1 MNNSRSKINNVYSF
15 KKVIDDIVDA
25 NLANKGMVKYVSA
38 KVVGINSNGTVNV
51 YIPPDNS
58 NIVNGLANKS
68 GESLSPGDSVEL
80 CTKNGSLKNA
90 WISVKHGIGT
100 AGGASDNFP
109 IGSIIAYG
117 GTELPNNWLICDGS
131 EVSRTAYKD
140 LFDNIGT
147 AYGEGDGSTTFNLPD
162 MRGKVGIGLDSA
174 DTYFDTLG
182 KSGGNKFHSH
192 NYKIGWYG
200 YFSAVANIDGQALA
214 TYDYQKSKWNYGGSS
229 ITNMVNSTS
238 VNANLAQG
246 ANSITSVGRQ
256 ASEAGT
262 SDNNNLQPYSTVNY
276 IIKASSGS
284 AFINTKQAQV
294 INNLTNTSITDA
306 LSANMGKTLN
316 DRITSSTNAYW
327 IGWSHTKVTLNGGR
341 GHDWSNMT
349 TYKSENISYS
359 GKTIT
364 FGVSGLYYIKGYAHF
379 NTTPVR
385 SFITLEFSNAGDY
398 CATTVR
404 SNDTENMAGDPAYE
418 LNYMAYIKAGATMD
432 ITIYLQNTATL
443 DGTSDWGVSS
453 SGFCIYKIGNY
464 IGE

>member
-25 NLANKGMVKYVSA
+25 NLTNKGMVKYVSA

-68 GESLSPGDSVEL
+68 GELLSPGDSVEL

-131 EVSRTAYKD
+131 EVSRTAYKE
-140 LFDNIGT
+140 LFANIGT

-162 MRGKVGIGLDSA
+162 MRGKVGVGLAPA
-174 DTYFDTLG
+174 DTYFNTLG
-182 KSGGNKFHSH
+182 KTGGEKTHQLTKQELLKLDFPVSGTKSQTCQSGNSFYTTAGSIGGNDFGDQPH
-192 NYKIGWYG
+192 
-200 YFSAVANIDGQALA
+200 
-214 TYDYQKSKWNYGGSS
+214 
-229 ITNMVNSTS
+229 
-238 VNANLAQG
+238 
-246 ANSITSVGRQ
+246 
-256 ASEAGT
+256 
-262 SDNNNLQPYSTVNY
+262 NNLQPYSVINY
-276 IIKASSGS
+276 IIKVSNITGYIDTSEA
-284 AFINTKQAQV
+284 KV
-294 INNLTNTSITDA
+294 IDNLTNTSTTDA

-341 GHDWSNMT
+341 GYDWSNMT

-379 NTTPVR
+379 NTNPVR

-398 CATTVR
+398 CATIVR

-443 DGTSDWGVSS
+443 DGTSGWGLSS

>member
-25 NLANKGMVKYVSA
+25 NLTNKGMVKYVSA

-68 GESLSPGDSVEL
+68 GELLSPGDSVEL

-131 EVSRTAYKD
+131 EVSRTAYKE
-140 LFDNIGT
+140 LFANIGT

-162 MRGKVGIGLDSA
+162 MRGKVGVGLAPA
-174 DTYFDTLG
+174 DTYFNTLG
-182 KSGGNKFHSH
+182 KTGGEKTHTLTIDEMPKH
-192 NYKIGWYG
+192 NHNISRRTDTGS
-200 YFSAVANIDGQALA
+200 YFN
-214 TYDYQKSKWNYGGSS
+214 
-229 ITNMVNSTS
+229 
-238 VNANLAQG
+238 
-246 ANSITSVGRQ
+246 ITSVSSQ
-256 ASEAGT
+256 NSQSYNSTTSETGGNQPH
-262 SDNNNLQPYSTVNY
+262 NNMQPYSVINY
-276 IIKASSGS
+276 IIKVSNITGYIDTSEA
-284 AFINTKQAQV
+284 KV
-294 INNLTNTSITDA
+294 IDNLTNTSTTDA

-327 IGWSHTKVTLNGGR
+327 IGWAHAKLTLDGGR
-341 GHDWSNMT
+341 DYDWSNMT

-379 NTTPVR
+379 SNNPTR

-398 CATTVR
+398 CATIVR

-443 DGTSDWGVSS
+443 GGASDWGVSS

>member
-1 MNNSRSKINNVYSF
+1 MNNSKNNINSVYNF

-25 NLANKGMVKYVSA
+25 NLTNKGMVKYVSA

-58 NIVNGLANKS
+58 NVVNGLANKS
-68 GESLSPGDSVEL
+68 GESLAPGDSVEL

-90 WISVKHGIGT
+90 WVSVKHGIGT
-100 AGGASDNFP
+100 SGGASDNFP

-131 EVSRTAYKD
+131 EISRTAYKE
-140 LFDNIGT
+140 LFANIGT

-162 MRGKVGIGLDSA
+162 MRGKVGIGLDST

-192 NYKIGWYG
+192 NYKVGWYV
-200 YFSAVANIDGQALA
+200 YYSALVNTDNESFA
-214 TYDYQKSKWNYGGSS
+214 TYDYQKSKWNYAGASS
-229 ITNMVNSTS
+229 TGMKTSTNY
-238 VNANLAQG
+238 NAGLAQG
-246 ANSITSVGRQ
+246 TTAETGVSHL
-256 ASEAGT
+256 ASESST
-262 SDNNNLQPYSTVNY
+262 SNNNNLQPYSTVNY

-284 AFINTKQAQV
+284 AFIDTKQAQV

-327 IGWSHTKVTLNGGR
+327 IGWSRASVTLNGGH
-341 GHDWSNMT
+341 GYDWSNMT
-349 TYKSENISYS
+349 TYKSENMTYS

-379 NTTPVR
+379 TTNPTR
-385 SFITLEFSNAGDY
+385 SFITLTFTNAGEL
-398 CATTVR
+398 CASTVR
-404 SNDTENMAGDPAYE
+404 SNDIQNMLGDPAYE
-418 LNYMAYIKAGATMD
+418 INYMAYIKAGATMD
-432 ITIYLQNTATL
+432 ISIYLGNTATL
-443 DGTSDWGVSS
+443 DGTSGWNSSS

>member
-25 NLANKGMVKYVSA
+25 NLTNKGMVKYVSA

-68 GESLSPGDSVEL
+68 GELLSPGDSVEL

-100 AGGASDNFP
+100 AGGASDNLP

-162 MRGKVGIGLDSA
+162 MRGKVGVGLAPA
-174 DTYFDTLG
+174 DTYFNTLG
-182 KSGGNKFHSH
+182 KTGGEKTHTLTIDELPSH
-192 NYKIGWYG
+192 NHGITYNTGG
-200 YFSAVANIDGQALA
+200 AGVNTGGTFALGN
-214 TYDYQKSKWNYGGSS
+214 S
-229 ITNMVNSTS
+229 VSTS
-238 VNANLAQG
+238 KAYTQDTGNNKAH
-246 ANSITSVGRQ
+246 
-256 ASEAGT
+256 
-262 SDNNNLQPYSTVNY
+262 NNLQSYSVINY
-276 IIKASSGS
+276 IIKVSNITGYIDTSEA
-284 AFINTKQAQV
+284 KV
-294 INNLTNTSITDA
+294 IDNLTNTSTTDA

-327 IGWSHTKVTLNGGR
+327 IGWAHTNLTLNGGR
-341 GHDWSNMT
+341 GYDWSNMT

-379 NTTPVR
+379 KTNPVR

-398 CATTVR
+398 CATIVR

-443 DGTSDWGVSS
+443 GGASDWGVLS

>member
-1 MNNSRSKINNVYSF
+1 MNNSRNNINNVYSF

-25 NLANKGMVKYVSA
+25 NLTNKGMVKYVSA

-131 EVSRTAYKD
+131 EVSRIAYKE
-140 LFDNIGT
+140 LFANIGT

-162 MRGKVGIGLDSA
+162 MRGKVGVGLDSF
-174 DTYFDTLG
+174 DTSFNTLG
-182 KSGGNKFHSH
+182 KTGGEKVHELTINEMPEHDHNVEKSKNDNLVLMAQAQNKFGDAGVGTGA
-192 NYKIGWYG
+192 GWYWNRG
-200 YFSAVANIDGQALA
+200 VPKQGGGQAH
-214 TYDYQKSKWNYGGSS
+214 
-229 ITNMVNSTS
+229 
-238 VNANLAQG
+238 
-246 ANSITSVGRQ
+246 
-256 ASEAGT
+256 
-262 SDNNNLQPYSTVNY
+262 NNLQPYSTVNY

-284 AFINTKQAQV
+284 AFIDTKQAQV

-327 IGWSHTKVTLNGGR
+327 IGWAHAKITLNGGR
-341 GHDWSNMT
+341 GYDWSNMT

-379 NTTPVR
+379 NTNPVR
-385 SFITLEFSNAGDY
+385 SFITLNFSNAGDY

-432 ITIYLQNTATL
+432 ITIYLQSTATL
-443 DGTSDWGVSS
+443 DGTSGWNSSS

>member
-131 EVSRTAYKD
+131 EVSRTAYKE
-140 LFDNIGT
+140 LFANIGT

-162 MRGKVGIGLDSA
+162 MRGKIGVGLDIL
-174 DTYFDTLG
+174 DEYFSNLG
-182 KSGGNKFHSH
+182 KSGGSKELQKHRHVMVSVYDDA
-192 NYKIGWYG
+192 NYNHGTIPTDYG
-200 YFSAVANIDGQALA
+200 KYSIPFDGGNIIRHQ
-214 TYDYQKSKWNYGGSS
+214 YSDYEGTG
-229 ITNMVNSTS
+229 NSG
-238 VNANLAQG
+238 N
-246 ANSITSVGRQ
+246 I
-256 ASEAGT
+256 
-262 SDNNNLQPYSTVNY
+262 QPYTTVNY
-276 IIKASSGS
+276 IIKVSNKIS
-284 AFINTKQAQV
+284 FIDVKQAQV

-327 IGWSHTKVTLNGGR
+327 IGWSHTRVALNGGR
-341 GHDWSNMT
+341 GYDWSNMT

-379 NTTPVR
+379 NTNPVR

-443 DGTSDWGVSS
+443 DGTSGWNPSS

>member
-25 NLANKGMVKYVSA
+25 NLTNKGMVKYVSA

-68 GESLSPGDSVEL
+68 GELLSPGDSVEL

-117 GTELPNNWLICDGS
+117 GTELPNNWLICDGA

-162 MRGKVGIGLDSA
+162 MRGKVGVGLAPA
-174 DTYFDTLG
+174 DTYFNTLG
-182 KSGGNKFHSH
+182 KTGGEKTHTLTINEMPKHNHDISRRTDTGSYFNLTSISSQNSQSYNVSTGDTGGNQPH
-192 NYKIGWYG
+192 
-200 YFSAVANIDGQALA
+200 
-214 TYDYQKSKWNYGGSS
+214 
-229 ITNMVNSTS
+229 
-238 VNANLAQG
+238 
-246 ANSITSVGRQ
+246 
-256 ASEAGT
+256 
-262 SDNNNLQPYSTVNY
+262 NNLQPYSVINY
-276 IIKASSGS
+276 IIKVSNITGYIDTSEA
-284 AFINTKQAQV
+284 KV
-294 INNLTNTSITDA
+294 IDNLTNTSTTDA

-327 IGWSHTKVTLNGGR
+327 IGWAHDKITLNGGH
-341 GHDWSNMT
+341 GYDWSNMT

-379 NTTPVR
+379 SNNPTR

-398 CATTVR
+398 CATIVR
-404 SNDTENMAGDPAYE
+404 SNDTENMVGDPAYE

-432 ITIYLQNTATL
+432 ITIYLKDTATL
-443 DGTSDWGVSS
+443 DGTSGWDSSS

>member
-25 NLANKGMVKYVSA
+25 NLTNKGMVKYVSA

-68 GESLSPGDSVEL
+68 GELLSPGDSVEL

-100 AGGASDNFP
+100 AGGA
-109 IGSIIAYG
+109 
-117 GTELPNNWLICDGS
+117 
-131 EVSRTAYKD
+131 
-140 LFDNIGT
+140 
-147 AYGEGDGSTTFNLPD
+147 
-162 MRGKVGIGLDSA
+162 KV
-174 DTYFDTLG
+174 
-182 KSGGNKFHSH
+182 
-192 NYKIGWYG
+192 
-200 YFSAVANIDGQALA
+200 ID
-214 TYDYQKSKWNYGGSS
+214 
-229 ITNMVNSTS
+229 
-238 VNANLAQG
+238 
-246 ANSITSVGRQ
+246 
-256 ASEAGT
+256 
-262 SDNNNLQPYSTVNY
+262 
-276 IIKASSGS
+276 
-284 AFINTKQAQV
+284 
-294 INNLTNTSITDA
+294 NLTNTSTTDA

-327 IGWSHTKVTLNGGR
+327 IGWAHAQLTLDGG
-341 GHDWSNMT
+341 HFYDWSNMT

-379 NTTPVR
+379 KTNPVR

-398 CATTVR
+398 CATIVR
-404 SNDTENMAGDPAYE
+404 SNDTENMVGDPAYE

-432 ITIYLQNTATL
+432 ITIYLKNTSTL
-443 DGTSDWGVSS
+443 DGTSGWDSSS